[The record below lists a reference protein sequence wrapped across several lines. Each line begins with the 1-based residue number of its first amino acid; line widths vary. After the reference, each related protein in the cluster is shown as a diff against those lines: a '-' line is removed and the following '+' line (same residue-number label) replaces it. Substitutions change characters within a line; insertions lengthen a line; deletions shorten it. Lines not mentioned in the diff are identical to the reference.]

1 MFRTCDH
8 PVRLFDLRVSA
19 VTTKQA
25 LEVPVAVNQDEDELT
40 LEERFK
46 NPLFWQS
53 ADFTYEEEKAG
64 MNKEMQSMLNF
75 DVFEEVKMAGLT
87 PAQLETVISTR
98 WVKTRKSDGTCRC
111 RIVVRG
117 YDQVVEDPD
126 ETYASTPSHLTLK
139 TLLTLAVARGWHV
152 TLADVSTAF
161 LHASMDGEV
170 LVLPPVEY
178 YPSGDVVWKLKR
190 ALYGLKNA
198 PKLWQQHLASTL
210 ESKGFQRMKS
220 DPNLYFHAKRKIYLL
235 CYVDDLMLF
244 GERKAVADLVAD
256 LQTELLLRVTGEL
269 SEGQEA
275 TFLGRR
281 MRRTSTSVQMFMET
295 SYVDRILEL
304 AGMATCKAAPT
315 PGTDAL
321 KRGTAELAKP
331 LSPEEHQQ
339 YRKLVGQLLWL
350 SNLRMDIMYAIKE
363 LSRGLASPTTDHW
376 AKLKHLLRYLSG
388 TKDYAQELCPKLR
401 LSEKHSSLDVH
412 TYVDSDWAGDPDSR
426 RSTSGVATY
435 LLGVN
440 LQSHSRTQQTIALS
454 SGEAELYAIG
464 AGAADSLFIRS
475 LLLEACLIPRVHLF
489 VHTDSTAGKSMASR
503 YGTSRKTRHVQLRHL
518 FVQELVTSGMI
529 TIRKVLGTLN
539 NADILTKY
547 VNKETLARHVATFG
561 LRPGGIS

>member
-1 MFRTCDH
+1 
-8 PVRLFDLRVSA
+8 
-19 VTTKQA
+19 
-25 LEVPVAVNQDEDELT
+25 
-40 LEERFK
+40 
-46 NPLFWQS
+46 
-53 ADFTYEEEKAG
+53 
-64 MNKEMQSMLNF
+64 
-75 DVFEEVKMAGLT
+75 
-87 PAQLETVISTR
+87 
-98 WVKTRKSDGTCRC
+98 
-111 RIVVRG
+111 
-117 YDQVVEDPD
+117 
-126 ETYASTPSHLTLK
+126 
-139 TLLTLAVARGWHV
+139 
-152 TLADVSTAF
+152 
-161 LHASMDGEV
+161 MDGEV
-170 LVLPPVEY
+170 LVLPPAEY

-220 DPNLYFHAKRKIYLL
+220 NPNSYFHAKRKSYLL

-256 LQTELLLRVTGEL
+256 LQKELLLRVTGEL

-275 TFLGRR
+275 TFLGRH

-321 KRGTAELAKP
+321 KRGTAELAEP

-388 TKDYAQELCPKLR
+388 TKDYVQELCPKLR

-561 LRPGGIS
+561 LRPGGVS

>member
-1 MFRTCDH
+1 
-8 PVRLFDLRVSA
+8 
-19 VTTKQA
+19 
-25 LEVPVAVNQDEDELT
+25 
-40 LEERFK
+40 
-46 NPLFWQS
+46 
-53 ADFTYEEEKAG
+53 
-64 MNKEMQSMLNF
+64 MLNF
-75 DVFEEVKMAGLT
+75 DVFEEVKMAELT
-87 PAQLETVISTR
+87 PAQIETVISTH

-111 RIVVRG
+111 RLVVRG

-126 ETYASTPSHLTLK
+126 ETDASTPSLLTLK
-139 TLLTLAVARGWHV
+139 TLLTLAVAHGWHV
-152 TLADVSTAF
+152 TLADVSTAL

-178 YPSGDVVWKLKR
+178 CPSGDVVRRLQR

-210 ESKGFQRMKS
+210 ESTGFQRMKS

-244 GERKAVADLVAD
+244 GEQKAVADMVVD
-256 LQTELLLRVTGEL
+256 LHKELLLHMTGEL

-275 TFLGRR
+275 TFLGRC
-281 MRRTSTSVQMFMET
+281 MRRTSTSVHMFMET

-304 AGMATCKAAPT
+304 AGMSTCKAAPT

-321 KRGTAELAKP
+321 RRGTAELAEP

-339 YRKLVGQLLWL
+339 YRKPVGQLLWL
-350 SNLRMDIMYAIKE
+350 SNLRIMYAIEE

-388 TKDYAQELCPKLR
+388 TKDYVQELCPKLR

-412 TYVDSDWAGDPDSR
+412 TYVDSDWASDPDSH
-426 RSTSGVATY
+426 RSTSGVTTY
-435 LLGVN
+435 LLGVS

-489 VHTDSTAGKSMASR
+489 VRTDSTPGKIMASR
-503 YGTSRKTRHVQLRHL
+503 SCPAPA
-518 FVQELVTSGMI
+518 LVCPRTCN
-529 TIRKVLGTLN
+529 IRYDHYPQG
-539 NADILTKY
+539 
-547 VNKETLARHVATFG
+547 FG
-561 LRPGGIS
+561 NFEQR